1 VDFLRSLNSQLRE
14 ASIPF
19 FFEPNFNAEIAPL
32 EAARRVQKDSNP
44 TPEQIGKIYEPTVY
58 GNFLL
63 KKVRNNFAIGGG
75 KYD

>member
-1 VDFLRSLNSQLRE
+1 MQKLHRSRLHVAFKKTRIL
-14 ASIPF
+14 P
-19 FFEPNFNAEIAPL
+19 PNKF
-32 EAARRVQKDSNP
+32 
-44 TPEQIGKIYEPTVY
+44 GKIYEPTVY